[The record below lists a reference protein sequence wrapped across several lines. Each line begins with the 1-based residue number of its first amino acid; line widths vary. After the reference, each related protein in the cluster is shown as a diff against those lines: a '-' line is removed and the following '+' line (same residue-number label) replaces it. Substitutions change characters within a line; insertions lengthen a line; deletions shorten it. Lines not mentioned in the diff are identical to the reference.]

1 MKVILLLNWGIGHE
15 ILKVFHNLS
24 DITIVKVMT
33 RYKSNSLDEWEN
45 IVYNYSKEKGYK
57 TINEKKVTFD
67 MLKRYIDNNDID
79 LLVSHSFMKII
90 PKKVFNA
97 PKKGSIN
104 IHASLLPKYRG
115 ASPTYWVLKNGE
127 NKTGLTCHYI
137 NSTVDAGDIISQ
149 KSIEVRPDDSIETII
164 ERQKLIVKDLILES
178 LSNIN
183 NPNFRAVKQTNENA
197 SYAPRSSL

>member
-24 DITIVKVMT
+24 DMTIEMVMT
-33 RYKSNSLDEWEN
+33 RYKSNSIDEWEN
-45 IVYNYSKEKGYK
+45 MVYNYSKEKGYK
-57 TINEKKVTFD
+57 TLNEKKVSFD
-67 MLKRYIDNNDID
+67 MLKSYIDKSDID

-137 NSTVDAGDIISQ
+137 NATVDAGDIISQ
-149 KSIEVRPDDSIETII
+149 KIIEVRPDDSIETII